1 MNRLLTKYLSSISVA
16 ILIALSLPGIAAR
29 VEIEHPVVPVISG
42 LRHSPTALIKV
53 VRDGAKRESV
63 KSMTLSLAGSSD
75 LSDICEIAV
84 YGGKMPSPIQEMECL
99 AVAPVNGCDR
109 KKLKFD
115 FPLAND
121 TSFLC
126 IGLTLRDS
134 VDLLHRICV
143 ACENVTID
151 GKRLQLEK
159 KSAPELRIGKS
170 LHIKGEAGVDT
181 YRIPGLATAPDGS
194 LIAIFDARYDSKRD
208 LQGNIDIAMRRSCDG
223 GISWSPMQRVLDMGE
238 WGGLPEK
245 FNGVS
250 DACIISD
257 KNTGRLF
264 VAGLWMHGA
273 LDADG
278 KWIEGLDDSSDY
290 WIHQWKGK
298 GSQPGLGVKETCQF
312 LITHSDDN
320 GSTWSAPQNI
330 TTDTKRTEWWLYA
343 PAPGQGLTLSDGTLV
358 FPTQGRDSIG
368 TPFSN
373 ITYSRDGGKTWTA
386 SNPAYSNVTE
396 CNAVELNDGSVM
408 LNMRD
413 NRNRGHKS
421 PNGRRICTTSDLGST
436 WEEHPTSRSALTEP
450 TCMASLY
457 RHDYSL
463 GDGSQKSILL
473 FANPNNYKKRIDM
486 TLKVSFD
493 DGATWP
499 EDSRI
504 LFDETK
510 GMGYSSITS
519 VDDNTI
525 GILYESGL
533 ADLVFLKI
541 SLDEIKNAH

>member
-16 ILIALSLPGIAAR
+16 ILIAISLPGIAAR

-42 LRHSPTALIKV
+42 LRHSPAALIKV
-53 VRDGAKRESV
+53 VRDGEKQESV
-63 KSMTLSLAGSSD
+63 KSMTVSLAGSSD

-84 YGGKMPSPIQEMECL
+84 YGGNMPSPIKEMKCL
-99 AVAPVNGCDR
+99 AVAPVKGKDR
-109 KKLKFD
+109 KKLNFD
-115 FPLAND
+115 FPLEND

-126 IGLTLRDS
+126 IGLTLKDS
-134 VDLLHRICV
+134 VDLKHRICV
-143 ACENVTID
+143 ACESVTVD
-151 GKRLQLEK
+151 GKRMNLEK
-159 KSAPELRIGKS
+159 QAAPALRIGKS
-170 LHIKGEAGVDT
+170 LHIKGEDGEDT

-320 GSTWSAPQNI
+320 GATWSVPKNI
-330 TTDTKRTEWWLYA
+330 TADTKRREWWLYA
-343 PAPGQGLTLSDGTLV
+343 PAPGQGLVMSDGTLV
-358 FPTQGRDSIG
+358 FPTQGRDSVG

-373 ITYSRDGGKTWTA
+373 ITYSRDGGETWTA

-396 CNAVELNDGSVM
+396 CNAVQLTNGDIM

-421 PNGRRICTTSDLGST
+421 PNGRRICTTSDFGST
-436 WEEHPTSRSALTEP
+436 WKEHPSSRSALTEP

-463 GDGSQKSILL
+463 DDGSKKSILL

-486 TLKVSFD
+486 TLKASFD